1 MSSKEELSPV
11 ILERKIKNSNQN
23 ERVLLYL
30 LNDLTFN
37 KLIKNIYIVNVM
49 SFLSRGITFLV
60 WNWKLWML

>member
-60 WNWKLWML
+60 